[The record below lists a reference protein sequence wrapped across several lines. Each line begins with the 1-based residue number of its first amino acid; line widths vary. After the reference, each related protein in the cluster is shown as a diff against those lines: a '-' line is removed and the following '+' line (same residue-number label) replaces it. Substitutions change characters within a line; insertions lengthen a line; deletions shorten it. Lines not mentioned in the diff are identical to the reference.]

1 MKMPQL
7 GELPQ
12 FLCVTFKIFRLQL
25 VEVFIFL
32 LVLCCV
38 LLALSL
44 LSHIPVQWIPAHR
57 GIGWNEQADISAKAR
72 SRLQQPQHPVSFKG
86 KRHHQLD
93 IPTHSRK
100 LEVLNQSLPWA
111 AATIKSSVLRL
122 DTTTCSNTCWRGLVY
137 AVILKTAHAR
147 QDHSPESMFTCF
159 VPHFR
164 ETRAQKWPHRTCL
177 DSSSFRW
184 HQPCQCCNYTTSA
197 HIPKHTIKSYSLM

>member
-57 GIGWNEQADISAKAR
+57 GIRWNEQADVSAKAR

-100 LEVLNQSLPWA
+100 LEVLNHSLPWA
-111 AATIKSSVLRL
+111 AATNHQIFR
-122 DTTTCSNTCWRGLVY
+122 C
-137 AVILKTAHAR
+137 KTG
-147 QDHSPESMFTCF
+147 HSHLLQHML
-159 VPHFR
+159 
-164 ETRAQKWPHRTCL
+164 TRAGIYSDPEN
-177 DSSSFRW
+177 S
-184 HQPCQCCNYTTSA
+184 PCQTGPQSREHVHLYCPPLQRNTSA
-197 HIPKHTIKSYSLM
+197 EVTPQNLPRQQQFQVAPAMPVL